1 MVLPPQGPPPG
12 GPAPRPIGEPSF
24 DEPRAPTPRA
34 TADREKPRASGEER
48 PFVTV
53 AVVVANVLVMV
64 LMIASGVGAMAPTA
78 ESLLGWG
85 ANFGPYTLGGQWW
98 RLVTAC
104 FVHAGL
110 LHLAFNMYVLWD
122 LGRLTERV
130 YGALGFTLVYLVA
143 GIGGS
148 LASVTINP
156 MGVSV
161 GASGAVFGVAGAFLA
176 FLARNRGRLDPHV
189 FAHLR
194 RSLVTFVLI
203 NLALGFT
210 VPGID
215 MAAHLG
221 GLAMGFLSGLLASPT
236 VTRQGPQRA
245 YWAYPVVGAVGVAMC
260 VLAWLGM
267 PLVR

>member
-1 MVLPPQGPPPG
+1 MTL
-12 GPAPRPIGEPSF
+12 
-24 DEPRAPTPRA
+24 
-34 TADREKPRASGEER
+34 
-48 PFVTV
+48 TV
-53 AVVVANVLVMV
+53 VIANVLVMG

-78 ESLLGWG
+78 QSLLGWG

-110 LHLAFNMYVLWD
+110 IHLAFNMYVLWD

-130 YGALGFTLVYLVA
+130 YGALGFSLVYLVA

-148 LASVTINP
+148 LASVSINP
-156 MGVSV
+156 VGVSV

-176 FLARNRGRLDPHV
+176 FLVRNRGRIDPHV
-189 FAHLR
+189 SAHLR

-210 VPGID
+210 LPGID
-215 MAAHLG
+215 MAAHVG
-221 GLAMGFLSGLLASPT
+221 GLVMGFLTGLLATPT
-236 VTRQGPQRA
+236 VTREGPQRA
-245 YWAYPVVGAVGVAMC
+245 YWAYPVVAAVGAAMC
-260 VLAWLGM
+260 GIAWLGV
-267 PLVR
+267 PLMR